1 MSLTSFSLFFIVLR
15 QPFTFSILL
24 LVLFVVVVVVAVPAV
39 GVGAG
44 AGAAAAIAAVSFCIR
59 FFLPRLFSTRL
70 PH

>member
-24 LVLFVVVVVVAVPAV
+24 LVLFVVVVAVPAV

>member
-24 LVLFVVVVVVAVPAV
+24 LVLFVVVVVAVPAV

-44 AGAAAAIAAVSFCIR
+44 AGAAAAIAAVSFCIS

>member
-24 LVLFVVVVVVAVPAV
+24 LVLFVVVVVAVPA
-39 GVGAG
+39 VGAG

>member
-24 LVLFVVVVVVAVPAV
+24 LVLFVVVVVAVPAV